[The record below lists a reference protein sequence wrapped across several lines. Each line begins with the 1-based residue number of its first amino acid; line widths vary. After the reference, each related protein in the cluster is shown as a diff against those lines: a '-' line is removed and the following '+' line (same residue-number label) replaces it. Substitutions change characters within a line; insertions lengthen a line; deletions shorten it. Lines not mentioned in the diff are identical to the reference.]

1 MLALRMQV
9 ENQTAL
15 TVWVHPVS
23 AESTGLSLFTRA
35 GPAPT
40 LEKMEVWQL
49 RAATQPQ
56 GA

>member
-1 MLALRMQV
+1 MQV

-40 LEKMEVWQL
+40 LERMEVWQL

>member
-1 MLALRMQV
+1 MQV

-40 LEKMEVWQL
+40 LEKIDVWQL
-49 RAATQPQ
+49 WATTQPQ